1 MSTVNYQLSTVN
13 CPHKRYKYKY
23 CDAYHKIMKSI
34 THQFPALTFIKPI
47 YLQKKFFISN
57 FNMENANTISVEQLQ
72 SQIDQLK
79 SKIDR
84 LENSRKDQLSI
95 AVVSGDL
102 DKVLAAMVISV
113 AAAAM
118 DTQVKLFFSFWSLSA
133 LRDPKKSPKG
143 KDFISKMFGFMLP
156 RGTKKLKLS
165 KLNMAGMGPVMISY
179 LMKKQNVMSLQQ
191 MFKEAGEL
199 GIEIVV
205 CEMSMGLMGFKKEE
219 FIDYPHLSYAGAATF
234 VADAGES
241 SIQLFI

>member
-1 MSTVNYQLSTVN
+1 MDMEDNQKN
-13 CPHKRYKYKY
+13 E
-23 CDAYHKIMKSI
+23 I
-34 THQFPALTFIKPI
+34 QE
-47 YLQKKFFISN
+47 LQKQLDALKTKV
-57 FNMENANTISVEQLQ
+57 AN
-72 SQIDQLK
+72 
-79 SKIDR
+79 

-95 AVVSGDL
+95 AVVSGDM
-102 DKVLAAMVISV
+102 DKILAAMVISI

-156 RGTKKLKLS
+156 KGKDKLALS
-165 KLNMAGMGPVMISY
+165 NMNMCGIGPMMIKM
-179 LMKKQNVMSLQQ
+179 LMKKQNVMSLDT

-219 FIDYPHLSYAGAATF
+219 MIDYPQLSFAGAATF

>member
-1 MSTVNYQLSTVN
+1 MEDNQKV
-13 CPHKRYKYKY
+13 
-23 CDAYHKIMKSI
+23 SI
-34 THQFPALTFIKPI
+34 
-47 YLQKKFFISN
+47 
-57 FNMENANTISVEQLQ
+57 EQLQ
-72 SQIDQLK
+72 VQIDALK
-79 SKIDR
+79 DKISQ

-102 DKVLAAMVISV
+102 DKVLAAMVISI

-133 LRDPKKSPKG
+133 LRDPKKAPKG
-143 KDFISKMFGFMLP
+143 KDFISTMFGMMLP
-156 RGTKKLKLS
+156 KGTGKLKLS
-165 KLNMAGMGPVMISY
+165 NMNMAGMGPKMISY
-179 LMKKQNVMSLQQ
+179 LMKKQNVMSLET
-191 MFKEAGEL
+191 MLKEAGEL
-199 GIEIVV
+199 GIEIVI